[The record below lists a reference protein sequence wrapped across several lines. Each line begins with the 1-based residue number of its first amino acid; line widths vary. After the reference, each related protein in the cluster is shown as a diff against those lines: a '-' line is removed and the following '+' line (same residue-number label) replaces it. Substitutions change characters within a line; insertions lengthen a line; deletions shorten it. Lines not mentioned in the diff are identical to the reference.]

1 MHNRKLTPREIT
13 SLLASMGYL
22 QQRGDATRQSMFEYN
37 FNRAVEVANE
47 KIKEGQNERH
57 KTF

>member
-1 MHNRKLTPREIT
+1 MHNRKLTPKEIT

-47 KIKEGQNERH
+47 KNKRRS
-57 KTF
+57 K